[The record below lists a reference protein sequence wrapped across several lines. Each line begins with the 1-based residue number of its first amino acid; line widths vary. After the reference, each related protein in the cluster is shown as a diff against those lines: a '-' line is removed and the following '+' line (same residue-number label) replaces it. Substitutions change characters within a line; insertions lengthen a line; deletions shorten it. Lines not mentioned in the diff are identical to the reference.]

1 MRMML
6 FCIKFSLL
14 NVFKIKIE
22 RLGDR
27 VKRDLNVF
35 TKKLGELEKQVFEGL
50 RSGCTYRA
58 GKPLRLRRKG
68 KQGRGSAPALPKRRR
83 WLRTHMRPK
92 TGCRQSSSRRWTVE
106 DRCPVA

>member
-27 VKRDLNVF
+27 VKRNLNVF

-58 GKPLRLRRKG
+58 GKPLRLGRKG
-68 KQGRGSAPALPKRRR
+68 KGGGGSARGLQRRR
-83 WLRTHMRPK
+83 RGLQKHMRPK
-92 TGCRQSSSRRWTVE
+92 KGGRQSSSRRWTVA